1 LQLPNYSALGLE
13 VNPEAY
19 SVCFETKKNLV
30 FNFGDDLLIST
41 LITKVV
47 SNLRTSMEMNLK
59 HYMQNGLSIYQTKY
73 CMTTFLALHAYP
85 T

>member
-1 LQLPNYSALGLE
+1 MFRN
-13 VNPEAY
+13 
-19 SVCFETKKNLV
+19 KKNLV

-47 SNLRTSMEMNLK
+47 SYLRTSVEMNLK

-73 CMTTFLALHAYP
+73 CMTTFLALNAYP